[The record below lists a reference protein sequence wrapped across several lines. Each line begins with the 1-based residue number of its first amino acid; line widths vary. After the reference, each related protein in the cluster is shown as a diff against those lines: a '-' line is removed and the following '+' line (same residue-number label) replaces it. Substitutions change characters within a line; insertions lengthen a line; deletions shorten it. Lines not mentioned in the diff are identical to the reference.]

1 LFEVTHGTAV
11 DVIHL
16 DELADN
22 GEQNEDDH
30 EKWGCSQPIV
40 NSEPE
45 PEKHDD
51 TAGKFHPMRNTS
63 IQGDRRFGLRK

>member
-16 DELADN
+16 DELAN
-22 GEQNEDDH
+22 YGEQNEDNH
-30 EKWGCSQPIV
+30 EKRGCSQPIV

-45 PEKHDD
+45 AEKHDH
-51 TAGKFHPMRNTS
+51 TAGKFHTVRNTS